1 MEQFA
6 RTALLI
12 GQEGVEK
19 LHAARVAVFGI
30 GGVGGHATESLVRCG
45 VGTVDIFDDDRVSLT
60 NLNRQLIATHDTIGR
75 PKVEAMAERLHSIN
89 PRMQVNAHQLFY
101 MPDQAEN
108 IDFSAFDYILDCID
122 TVTAKLDLVCRAH
135 ALGVR
140 HGRGQPHGSH
150 PAAGGRY
157 LRDTELPPGPG
168 DATGAAQAR
177 HPRPEG
183 GILHRARPV
192 PTRGRKRY
200 GPGGPYAP
208 CRSRQHGVR
217 APGDGD
223 DHGLGGGQ
231 GFAGAITAG
240 DGRGQGDHPPW
251 RSAQG
256 CGDLE
261 RPPALTPPR
270 GWP

>member
-135 ALGVR
+135 ALGVPIISAM
-140 HGRGQPHGSH
+140 G
-150 PAAGGRY
+150 AGNRM
-157 LRDTELPPGPG
+157 D
-168 DATGAAQAR
+168 
-177 HPRPEG
+177 
-183 GILHRARPV
+183 
-192 PTRGRKRY
+192 PTRLRVGDIYETQNCPLARVMRRELRKR
-200 GPGGPYAP
+200 GIP
-208 CRSRQHGVR
+208 
-217 APGDGD
+217 
-223 DHGLGGGQ
+223 
-231 GFAGAITAG
+231 
-240 DGRGQGDHPPW
+240 
-251 RSAQG
+251 AQKVVYST
-256 CGDLE
+256 E
-261 RPPALTPPR
+261 PALSPRAEESDMAQEGLTRRAVPGSMAFVPPVMGMIMASVVVR
-270 GWP
+270 DLLGR

>member
-135 ALGVR
+135 ALGVPIISAM
-140 HGRGQPHGSH
+140 G
-150 PAAGGRY
+150 AGNRM
-157 LRDTELPPGPG
+157 D
-168 DATGAAQAR
+168 
-177 HPRPEG
+177 
-183 GILHRARPV
+183 
-192 PTRGRKRY
+192 PTRLRVGDIYETQNCPLARVMRRELRKR
-200 GPGGPYAP
+200 G
-208 CRSRQHGVR
+208 
-217 APGDGD
+217 
-223 DHGLGGGQ
+223 
-231 GFAGAITAG
+231 I
-240 DGRGQGDHPPW
+240 
-251 RSAQG
+251 
-256 CGDLE
+256 
-261 RPPALTPPR
+261 PALKVVYSTEPALSPRAEESDMAQEGLTRRAVPGSMAFVPPVMGMIMASVVVR
-270 GWP
+270 DLLGR